1 MDRRLLELD
10 LKTSLSSIADLA
22 MPRVCIVCGRALLP
36 DEKHLCIPCLADLPE
51 THFSCSRIN
60 PMADSFNA
68 RVIPSDSDTADCNEH
83 TDTANGSGRQGLD
96 RHSHPRV
103 GGGARDS
110 GRGLERPC
118 FRDEAVANSFE
129 PYNYATALFY
139 YRSGAGY
146 SRITQALKYGRDFA
160 AGRFFA
166 GMLAERIKASALYA
180 DVDLIVPVPLH
191 WTRQWKRGYNQAAI
205 IAAEVSR
212 ILGVPCDSHFLKR
225 TKRTTSQAHTG
236 LQGKEKNVSG
246 AFRARRKEC
255 PYRHLLLLDDVYT
268 TGATLTAC
276 HNAIREAF
284 GPAVRISIAALAF
297 VDRQQF

>member
-68 RVIPSDSDTADCNEH
+68 RVIPSDSDTADCDED
-83 TDTANGSGRQGLD
+83 TDTANG
-96 RHSHPRV
+96 
-103 GGGARDS
+103 
-110 GRGLERPC
+110 RPC

-205 IAAEVSR
+205 IATEVSR

-284 GPAVRISIAALAF
+284 GPAVRISIATLAF